1 MDAIISNGAF
11 YERKAAARYKESK
24 IGIELLKS
32 LEIKEGAEVEKKMA
46 TEAKAKKKVEA
57 AKKKA
62 EAS

>member
-32 LEIKEGAEVEKKMA
+32 LEIKEGAR
-46 TEAKAKKKVEA
+46 
-57 AKKKA
+57 
-62 EAS
+62 SIGRR